1 MAKSRRRGHSRSRK
15 SFLRKMKRSTR
26 KALPAV
32 KRGLTKIGR
41 NVSTAAKVSAPAIK
55 KGFGTIFNAISRGL
69 DAGISKVKSLTK
81 SKKRSRR

>member
-1 MAKSRRRGHSRSRK
+1 
-15 SFLRKMKRSTR
+15 
-26 KALPAV
+26 
-32 KRGLTKIGR
+32 LTKIGR